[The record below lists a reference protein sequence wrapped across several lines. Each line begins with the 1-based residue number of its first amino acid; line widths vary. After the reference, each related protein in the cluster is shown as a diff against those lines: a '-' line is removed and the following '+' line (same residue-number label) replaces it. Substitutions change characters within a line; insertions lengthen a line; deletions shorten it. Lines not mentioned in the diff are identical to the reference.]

1 MRIAIV
7 INTSWN
13 IYNFRLG
20 LIKSFI
26 ERGDEVIAIAP
37 KDDFSELLMQEGCAF
52 IPVEMDTKGSNPIK
66 DLLLIYRLYKTY
78 KKTKPDVILQYTIKP
93 NIYGSIAARFLK
105 IPTICNVSGL
115 GTVFLKD
122 DLLSK
127 ISRLLYKFAFTFPA
141 KIFFQNNDDK
151 TLFLDQKLIHSTLTE
166 TIPGSGINLEKF
178 PSIPLPH
185 NQPFVFLLIS
195 RIISDK
201 GIYEFIDA
209 IKILKEKGVKA
220 RFQLLGAKDPAHKRG
235 ISLGEVGAWIQNETV
250 EYLGTTNNV
259 QPYIAK
265 ADCVILPS
273 YREGMPR
280 TLLEAGSTGRPIIA
294 TDVPGCNHIVED
306 GYNGFLCKVK
316 NAKDLAAKMLEM
328 MSLDKAALEM
338 MGGNSRTKVENTFS
352 ERIIINKYQ
361 EAINCILNYRDT
373 TI

>member
-20 LIKSFI
+20 LVKSFI

-37 KDDFSELLMQEGCAF
+37 KDEFSDLLEQEGCAF
-52 IPVEMDTKGSNPIK
+52 IPLEMDTKGSNPIK
-66 DLLLIYRLYKTY
+66 DLFLIHRLYKTY
-78 KKTKPDVILQYTIKP
+78 KKAKPDVILQYTIKP

-122 DLLSK
+122 NLLSK
-127 ISRLLYKFAFTFPA
+127 ISQSLYKLAFKFPA
-141 KIFFQNNDDK
+141 KVFFQNDDDK
-151 TLFLDQKLIHSTLTE
+151 KLFLERRLILAGLTE
-166 TIPGSGINLEKF
+166 TIPGSGINLEQF
-178 PSIPLPH
+178 PMVPPPH
-185 NQPFVFLLIS
+185 NEPFVFLLIS

-201 GIYEFIDA
+201 GIYKFIDA
-209 IKILKEKGVKA
+209 IKILKEKGIKA
-220 RFQLLGAKDPAHKRG
+220 KFQLLGAKDPEHKRG
-235 ISLGEVGAWIQNETV
+235 ISLEEVDTWIQNETI

-259 QPYIAK
+259 QPYITK
-265 ADCVILPS
+265 ADCVVLPS

-316 NAKDLAAKMLEM
+316 NAEDLAAKMSKM
-328 MSLDKAALEM
+328 MALDKAALEM
-338 MGGNSRTKVENTFS
+338 MGGNSRVKVETTFS
-352 ERIIINKYQ
+352 EKIIIDKYQ
-361 EAINCILNYRDT
+361 ETIGSILN
-373 TI
+373 

>member
-20 LIKSFI
+20 LVRSFI

-37 KDDFSELLMQEGCAF
+37 KDDFSELLIQEGCTF
-52 IPVEMDTKGSNPIK
+52 IPLEMDTKGSNPIK
-66 DLLLIYRLYKTY
+66 DLFLVYRLYKTY
-78 KKTKPDVILQYTIKP
+78 KKAKPDVILQYTIKP
-93 NIYGSIAARFLK
+93 NIYGSIAARLLK

-122 DLLSK
+122 NLLSK
-127 ISRLLYKFAFTFPA
+127 ISQSLYKFAFRFPA
-141 KIFFQNNDDK
+141 KVFFQNDDDK
-151 TLFLDQKLIHSTLTE
+151 KLFLERRLVREDLTE

-178 PSIPLPH
+178 PKAPPAH

-201 GIYEFIDA
+201 GIYEFVDA
-209 IKILKEKGVKA
+209 IKILKEKGLKA
-220 RFQLLGAKDPAHKRG
+220 RFQLLGAKDPEHKRG
-235 ISLGEVGAWIQNETV
+235 ISLEEIDAWAQNETL
-250 EYLGTTNNV
+250 EYLGTTSNV

-265 ADCVILPS
+265 ADCVVLPS

-294 TDVPGCNHIVED
+294 TDVPGCNHIVDD
-306 GYNGFLCKVK
+306 GINGFLCKVK
-316 NAKDLAAKMLEM
+316 NAEDLAAKMSKM
-328 MSLDKAALEM
+328 MALDKAALEVM
-338 MGGNSRTKVENTFS
+338 AENSRLKVENTFS
-352 ERIIINKYQ
+352 EKIIINKYQ
-361 EAINCILNYRDT
+361 EAINNILNLRNK

>member
-1 MRIAIV
+1 MRVAIV

-20 LIKSFI
+20 LVKSLI

-37 KDDFSELLMQEGCAF
+37 KDGFSELLIQEGCAF
-52 IPVEMDTKGSNPIK
+52 IPLEMDTKGSNPVK
-66 DLLLIYRLYKTY
+66 DVFLIYRLYKTY
-78 KKTKPDVILQYTIKP
+78 KKAKPDIILQYTIKP

-122 DLLSK
+122 NLLSK
-127 ISRLLYKFAFTFPA
+127 ISQALYKFAFQFPA
-141 KIFFQNNDDK
+141 KVFFQNGDDK
-151 TLFLDQKLIHSTLTE
+151 KLFLERRLMLADLTE

-178 PSIPLPH
+178 PRVPTPH
-185 NQPFVFLLIS
+185 NQPFTFLLIS

-220 RFQLLGAKDPAHKRG
+220 RFQLLGAKDPEHKRG
-235 ISLGEVGAWIQNETV
+235 ISLEEIDRWIQDETI
-250 EYLGTTNNV
+250 EYLGITNNV

-265 ADCVILPS
+265 ADCVVLPS

-306 GYNGFLCKVK
+306 GYNGFLCTVK
-316 NAKDLAAKMLEM
+316 NAEDLAAKMSKM
-328 MSLDKAALEM
+328 MMLDKAALEI
-338 MGGNSRTKVENTFS
+338 MGENSRTKVESAFS
-352 ERIIINKYQ
+352 EKIIINKYQ
-361 EAINCILNYRDT
+361 EAINSILN
-373 TI
+373 